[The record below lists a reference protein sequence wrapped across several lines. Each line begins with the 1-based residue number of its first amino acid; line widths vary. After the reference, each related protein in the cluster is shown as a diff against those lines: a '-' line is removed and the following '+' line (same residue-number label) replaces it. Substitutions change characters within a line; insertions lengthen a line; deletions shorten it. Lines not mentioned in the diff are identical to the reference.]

1 MNKQQSLLLYVYS
14 TPNIVGAIL
23 GIGGLLFFFVVL
35 ALGVFIWWLIL
46 IVPALYLIG
55 LLVVPRSPQYVLR
68 FHNEATTEEIRAGL
82 NHLVETIQG
91 NVPEEILNRVDS
103 IKTSILEILPQIVNA
118 NSTDPNIYI
127 IRQTALDYLPE
138 ALEYYLNLP
147 PAYANYHHVK
157 GNKTAKQLLLEQ
169 LDLLDQ
175 QMQEVA
181 EDFHRQDTE
190 RLMAHGRF
198 LEQKFSRHDLLA
210 GV

>member
-1 MNKQQSLLLYVYS
+1 MNNKQNILLYIYS

-23 GIGGLLFFFVVL
+23 GICGLIFFFIVL
-35 ALGVFIWWLIL
+35 ALGVFIWWLVL

-55 LLVVPRSPQYVLR
+55 LLIVPRSPQYTLR
-68 FHNEATTEEIRAGL
+68 FHNEATTDEIRAGL
-82 NHLVETIQG
+82 NHLTEVIQG
-91 NVPEEILNRVDS
+91 NVPEEILTRVNS
-103 IKTSILEILPQIVNA
+103 IKTSILEILPQIMNVNG
-118 NSTDPNIYI
+118 TDPNIFI

-157 GNKTAKQLLLEQ
+157 GSKTAKQLLLEQ

-175 QMQEVA
+175 QMKEVA